1 MVYFPLSEDF
11 LPIIKKW
18 SVIPMSDYQF
28 DTKCIQSG
36 YHPGNAEPRTL
47 PIYQSTTYKYD
58 NADTLGQLFDLKA
71 EGHMYSRISNPTLA
85 AVEEK
90 LADLEGGVG
99 AMLVSSG
106 QSANL
111 LAVFNICSAGQ
122 NLVAMNNVY
131 GGTINLLSVTMARM
145 GIEVR
150 YANDR
155 MTDEQVEA
163 LFDENTRL
171 FFGETINNPALT
183 VFDISRYAAIAHRH
197 GVPLVV
203 DNTFATPLLCR
214 PFEFGADIVTHSTSK
229 YMDGHANVLG
239 GVVIDSGKF
248 DWEASGKFPELT
260 TPDESYHGV
269 VYTKQFG
276 RAAYVTKARVQ
287 LLRDFGCT
295 MAPIAAY
302 LLNLGLESMPLRV
315 RKHSENALQV
325 ARFLETQPQVLWVN
339 YPKLESSPSHALAE
353 KYLHLGA
360 SGVVSFGVKG
370 GREAAMKLMNSLRL
384 AQIVVHV
391 ADARTCVL
399 HPASTTHRQLTD
411 QQLKDC
417 GIGPEFIRF
426 SVGIEDVSDIIADL
440 QQALAQLDE

>member
-1 MVYFPLSEDF
+1 
-11 LPIIKKW
+11 
-18 SVIPMSDYQF
+18 MSSYEF

-36 YHPGNAEPRTL
+36 YHPGNGEPRTL

-122 NLVAMNNVY
+122 NLIAMNNIY
-131 GGTINLLSVTMARM
+131 GGTINLLSVTLARM

-150 YANDR
+150 YINDK
-155 MTDEQVEA
+155 MTDEQVDA
-163 LFDENTRL
+163 LFDGNTRL
-171 FFGETINNPALT
+171 VFGETITNPALT
-183 VFDISRYAAIAHRH
+183 VLDISRYAAIAHRH

-239 GVVIDSGKF
+239 GVVIDSGNF
-248 DWEASGKFPELT
+248 DWEGSGKFPELT

-269 VYTKQFG
+269 VYTQQFG
-276 RAAYVTKARVQ
+276 KAAYVTKARVQ

-295 MAPIAAY
+295 MAPVAAY

-315 RKHSENALQV
+315 RRHSENALEV
-325 ARFLETQPQVLWVN
+325 AKFLEAQPQVRWVN
-339 YPKLESSPSHALAE
+339 YPKLPSSPYCHLAE
-353 KYLHLGA
+353 KYLPLGA
-360 SGVVSFGVKG
+360 SGVVSFGVRG

-411 QQLKDC
+411 QQLADS

-426 SVGIEDVSDIIADL
+426 SVGIEDVRDIIADL
-440 QQALAQLDE
+440 KQALAQLG

>member
-1 MVYFPLSEDF
+1 
-11 LPIIKKW
+11 
-18 SVIPMSDYQF
+18 MSDYQF

-155 MTDEQVEA
+155 MTDEQVES

-248 DWEASGKFPELT
+248 DWEDSGKFPELT

-295 MAPIAAY
+295 MAPISAY

-339 YPKLESSPSHALAE
+339 YPKLESSPSYALAE
-353 KYLHLGA
+353 KYLPLGA

>member
-1 MVYFPLSEDF
+1 
-11 LPIIKKW
+11 
-18 SVIPMSDYQF
+18 MSSYEF

-36 YHPGNAEPRTL
+36 YHPGNGEPRTL

-122 NLVAMNNVY
+122 NLIAMNNIY
-131 GGTINLLSVTMARM
+131 GGTINLLSVTLARM

-150 YANDR
+150 YINDK
-155 MTDEQVEA
+155 MTDEQVDA
-163 LFDENTRL
+163 LFDGNTRL
-171 FFGETINNPALT
+171 VFGETITNPALT
-183 VFDISRYAAIAHRH
+183 VLDISRYAAIAHRH

-239 GVVIDSGKF
+239 GVVIDSGNF
-248 DWEASGKFPELT
+248 DWEGSGKFPELT

-269 VYTKQFG
+269 VYTQQFG
-276 RAAYVTKARVQ
+276 KAAYVTKARVQ

-295 MAPIAAY
+295 MAPVAAY

-315 RKHSENALQV
+315 RRHSENALEV
-325 ARFLETQPQVLWVN
+325 AKFLEAQPQVLWVN
-339 YPKLESSPSHALAE
+339 YPKLPSSPYCHLAE
-353 KYLHLGA
+353 KYLPLGT
-360 SGVVSFGVKG
+360 SGVVSFGVRG

-411 QQLKDC
+411 QQLADS

-426 SVGIEDVSDIIADL
+426 SVGIEDVRDIIADL
-440 QQALAQLDE
+440 KQALAQLG

>member
-1 MVYFPLSEDF
+1 
-11 LPIIKKW
+11 
-18 SVIPMSDYQF
+18 MSSYEF

-36 YHPGNAEPRTL
+36 YHPGNGEPRTL

-58 NADTLGQLFDLKA
+58 NDDTLGQLFDLKA

-122 NLVAMNNVY
+122 NLIAMNNIY
-131 GGTINLLSVTMARM
+131 GGTINLLSVTLARM

-150 YANDR
+150 YINDK
-155 MTDEQVEA
+155 MTDEQVDA
-163 LFDENTRL
+163 LFDGNTRL
-171 FFGETINNPALT
+171 VFGETITNPALT
-183 VFDISRYAAIAHRH
+183 VLDISRYAAIAHRH

-239 GVVIDSGKF
+239 GVVIDSGNF
-248 DWEASGKFPELT
+248 DWEGSGKFPELT

-269 VYTKQFG
+269 VYTQQFG
-276 RAAYVTKARVQ
+276 KAAYVTKARVQ

-295 MAPIAAY
+295 MAPVAAY

-315 RKHSENALQV
+315 RRHSENALEV
-325 ARFLETQPQVLWVN
+325 AKFLEAQPQVLWVN
-339 YPKLESSPSHALAE
+339 YPKLPSSPYCHLAE
-353 KYLHLGA
+353 KYLPLGA
-360 SGVVSFGVKG
+360 SGVVSFGVRG

-411 QQLKDC
+411 QQLADS

-426 SVGIEDVSDIIADL
+426 SVGIEDVRDIIADL
-440 QQALAQLDE
+440 KQALAQLG

>member
-1 MVYFPLSEDF
+1 
-11 LPIIKKW
+11 
-18 SVIPMSDYQF
+18 MSSYEF

-36 YHPGNAEPRTL
+36 YHPGNGEPRTL

-122 NLVAMNNVY
+122 NLIAMNNIY
-131 GGTINLLSVTMARM
+131 GGTINLLSVTLARM

-150 YANDR
+150 YIHDR
-155 MTDEQVEA
+155 MTDDEVDA
-163 LFDENTRL
+163 LFDDKTRL
-171 FFGETINNPALT
+171 VFGESITNPALT
-183 VFDISRYAAIAHRH
+183 VLDISRYASIAHRH
-197 GVPLVV
+197 GVPLIV

-239 GVVIDSGKF
+239 GVVIDSGNF
-248 DWEASGKFPELT
+248 DWDASGKFPELT

-276 RAAYVTKARVQ
+276 KAAYVTKARVQ

-295 MAPIAAY
+295 MAPVAAY

-315 RKHSENALQV
+315 RRHSENALAV
-325 ARFLETQPQVLWVN
+325 AEFLEKQPQVLWVN
-339 YPKLESSPSHALAE
+339 DPRLKSSPYYHLAE
-353 KYLHLGA
+353 KYLPLGA

-411 QQLKDC
+411 QQLKDS

-426 SVGIEDVSDIIADL
+426 SVGIEDVRDILADL
-440 QQALAQLDE
+440 RQALAQLD

>member
-1 MVYFPLSEDF
+1 
-11 LPIIKKW
+11 
-18 SVIPMSDYQF
+18 MSSYEF

-36 YHPGNAEPRTL
+36 YHPGNGEPRTL

-122 NLVAMNNVY
+122 NLIAMNNIY
-131 GGTINLLSVTMARM
+131 GGTINLLSVTLARM

-150 YANDR
+150 YINDK
-155 MTDEQVEA
+155 MTDEQVDA
-163 LFDENTRL
+163 LFDGNTRL
-171 FFGETINNPALT
+171 VFGEIITNPALT
-183 VFDISRYAAIAHRH
+183 VLDISRYAAIAHRH

-239 GVVIDSGKF
+239 GVVIDSGNF
-248 DWEASGKFPELT
+248 DWEGSGKFPELT

-269 VYTKQFG
+269 AYTQQFG
-276 RAAYVTKARVQ
+276 KAAYVTKARVQ

-295 MAPIAAY
+295 MAPVAAY

-315 RKHSENALQV
+315 RRHSENALEV
-325 ARFLETQPQVLWVN
+325 AKFLEAQPQVLWVN
-339 YPKLESSPSHALAE
+339 YPKLPSSPYCHLAE
-353 KYLHLGA
+353 RYLPLGA
-360 SGVVSFGVKG
+360 SGVVSFGVRG

-411 QQLKDC
+411 QQLADS

-426 SVGIEDVSDIIADL
+426 SVGIEDVRDIIADL
-440 QQALAQLDE
+440 KQALAQLG

>member
-1 MVYFPLSEDF
+1 
-11 LPIIKKW
+11 
-18 SVIPMSDYQF
+18 MSDYQF

-183 VFDISRYAAIAHRH
+183 VFDISRYAAIAHRY

-239 GVVIDSGKF
+239 GVLIDSGKF
-248 DWEASGKFPELT
+248 DCEDSGKLPELT

-339 YPKLESSPSHALAE
+339 YPKLESSPSHALTE
-353 KYLHLGA
+353 KYLPLGA

>member
-1 MVYFPLSEDF
+1 
-11 LPIIKKW
+11 
-18 SVIPMSDYQF
+18 MSSYEF

-36 YHPGNAEPRTL
+36 YHPGNGEPRTL

-122 NLVAMNNVY
+122 NLIAMNNIY
-131 GGTINLLSVTMARM
+131 GGTINLLSVTLARM

-150 YANDR
+150 YINDK
-155 MTDEQVEA
+155 MTDEQVDA
-163 LFDENTRL
+163 LFDGNTRL
-171 FFGETINNPALT
+171 VFGETITNPALT
-183 VFDISRYAAIAHRH
+183 VLDISHYAAIAHRH

-239 GVVIDSGKF
+239 GVVIDSGNF
-248 DWEASGKFPELT
+248 DWEGSGKFPELT

-269 VYTKQFG
+269 VYTQQFG
-276 RAAYVTKARVQ
+276 KAAYVTKARVQ

-295 MAPIAAY
+295 MAPVAAY

-315 RKHSENALQV
+315 RRHSENALEV
-325 ARFLETQPQVLWVN
+325 AKFLEAQPQVLWVN
-339 YPKLESSPSHALAE
+339 YPKLPSSPYCHLAE
-353 KYLHLGA
+353 KYLPLGA
-360 SGVVSFGVKG
+360 SGVVSFGVRG

-411 QQLKDC
+411 QQLADS

-426 SVGIEDVSDIIADL
+426 SVGIEDVRDIIADL
-440 QQALAQLDE
+440 KQALAQLD

>member
-1 MVYFPLSEDF
+1 
-11 LPIIKKW
+11 
-18 SVIPMSDYQF
+18 MSSYEF

-36 YHPGNAEPRTL
+36 YHPGNGEPRTL

-71 EGHMYSRISNPTLA
+71 EGHMYSRISNPTLE

-122 NLVAMNNVY
+122 NLIAMNNIY
-131 GGTINLLSVTMARM
+131 GGTINLLSVTLARM

-150 YANDR
+150 YINDK
-155 MTDEQVEA
+155 MTDEQVDA
-163 LFDENTRL
+163 LFDGNTRL
-171 FFGETINNPALT
+171 VFGETITNPALT
-183 VFDISRYAAIAHRH
+183 VLDISRYAAIAHRH

-239 GVVIDSGKF
+239 GVVIDSGNF
-248 DWEASGKFPELT
+248 DWKGSGKFPELT

-269 VYTKQFG
+269 VYTQQFG
-276 RAAYVTKARVQ
+276 KAAYVTKARVQ

-295 MAPIAAY
+295 MAPVAAY

-315 RKHSENALQV
+315 RRHSENALEV
-325 ARFLETQPQVLWVN
+325 AKFLEAQPQVLWVN
-339 YPKLESSPSHALAE
+339 YPKLPSSPYCHLAE
-353 KYLHLGA
+353 KYLPLGA
-360 SGVVSFGVKG
+360 SGVVSFGVRG

-411 QQLKDC
+411 QQLADS

-426 SVGIEDVSDIIADL
+426 SVGIEDVRDIIADL
-440 QQALAQLDE
+440 KQALAQLG

>member
-1 MVYFPLSEDF
+1 
-11 LPIIKKW
+11 
-18 SVIPMSDYQF
+18 MSDYQF

-248 DWEASGKFPELT
+248 DWEDSGKFPELT

-353 KYLHLGA
+353 KYLSLGA

>member
-1 MVYFPLSEDF
+1 
-11 LPIIKKW
+11 
-18 SVIPMSDYQF
+18 MSSYEF

-36 YHPGNAEPRTL
+36 YHPGNGEPRTL

-122 NLVAMNNVY
+122 NLIAMNNIY
-131 GGTINLLSVTMARM
+131 GGTINLLSVTLARM

-150 YANDR
+150 YINDK
-155 MTDEQVEA
+155 MTDEKVDA
-163 LFDENTRL
+163 LFDGNTRL
-171 FFGETINNPALT
+171 VFGETITNPALT
-183 VFDISRYAAIAHRH
+183 VLDIPRYAAIAHRH

-239 GVVIDSGKF
+239 GVVIDSGNF
-248 DWEASGKFPELT
+248 DWEGSGKFPELT

-269 VYTKQFG
+269 VYTQQFG
-276 RAAYVTKARVQ
+276 KAAYVTKARVQ

-295 MAPIAAY
+295 MAPVAAY

-315 RKHSENALQV
+315 RRHSENALEV
-325 ARFLETQPQVLWVN
+325 AKFLEAQPQVLWVN
-339 YPKLESSPSHALAE
+339 YPKLPSSPYCHLAE
-353 KYLHLGA
+353 KYLSLGA
-360 SGVVSFGVKG
+360 SGVVSFGVRG

-411 QQLKDC
+411 QQLADS

-426 SVGIEDVSDIIADL
+426 SVGIEDVRDIIADL
-440 QQALAQLDE
+440 KQALAQLG

>member
-1 MVYFPLSEDF
+1 
-11 LPIIKKW
+11 
-18 SVIPMSDYQF
+18 MSSYEF

-36 YHPGNAEPRTL
+36 YHPGNGEPRTL

-122 NLVAMNNVY
+122 NLIAMNNIY
-131 GGTINLLSVTMARM
+131 GGTINLLSVTLARM

-150 YANDR
+150 YINDK
-155 MTDEQVEA
+155 MTDEQVDT
-163 LFDENTRL
+163 LFDGNTRL
-171 FFGETINNPALT
+171 VFGETITNPALT
-183 VFDISRYAAIAHRH
+183 VLDISRYAAIAHRH

-239 GVVIDSGKF
+239 GVVIDSGNF
-248 DWEASGKFPELT
+248 DWEGSGKFPELT
-260 TPDESYHGV
+260 TLDESYHGV
-269 VYTKQFG
+269 VYTQQFG
-276 RAAYVTKARVQ
+276 KAAYVTKARVQ

-295 MAPIAAY
+295 MAPVAAY

-315 RKHSENALQV
+315 RRHSENALEV
-325 ARFLETQPQVLWVN
+325 AKFLEAQPQVLWVN
-339 YPKLESSPSHALAE
+339 YPKLPSSPYCHLAE
-353 KYLHLGA
+353 KYLPLGA
-360 SGVVSFGVKG
+360 SGVVSFGVRG

-411 QQLKDC
+411 QQLADS

-426 SVGIEDVSDIIADL
+426 SVGIEDVRDIIADL
-440 QQALAQLDE
+440 KQALAQLG

>member
-1 MVYFPLSEDF
+1 
-11 LPIIKKW
+11 
-18 SVIPMSDYQF
+18 MSSYEF

-36 YHPGNAEPRTL
+36 YHPGNGEPRTL

-122 NLVAMNNVY
+122 NLIAMNNIY
-131 GGTINLLSVTMARM
+131 GGTINLLSVTLARM

-150 YANDR
+150 YINDK
-155 MTDEQVEA
+155 MTDEQVDA
-163 LFDENTRL
+163 LFDGNTRL
-171 FFGETINNPALT
+171 VFGETITNPALT
-183 VFDISRYAAIAHRH
+183 VLDISRYAAIAHRH

-239 GVVIDSGKF
+239 GVVIDSGNF
-248 DWEASGKFPELT
+248 DWEGSGKFPELT

-269 VYTKQFG
+269 VYTQQFG
-276 RAAYVTKARVQ
+276 KAAYVTKARVQ

-295 MAPIAAY
+295 MAPVAAY

-315 RKHSENALQV
+315 RRHSENALEV
-325 ARFLETQPQVLWVN
+325 AKFLEAQPQVLWVN
-339 YPKLESSPSHALAE
+339 YPKLPSSPYCHLAE
-353 KYLHLGA
+353 KYLSLGA
-360 SGVVSFGVKG
+360 SGVVSFGVRG

-411 QQLKDC
+411 QQLADS

-426 SVGIEDVSDIIADL
+426 SVGIEDVRDIIADL
-440 QQALAQLDE
+440 KQALAQLG

>member
-1 MVYFPLSEDF
+1 
-11 LPIIKKW
+11 
-18 SVIPMSDYQF
+18 MSSYEF

-36 YHPGNAEPRTL
+36 YHPGNGEPRTL

-122 NLVAMNNVY
+122 NLIAMNNIY
-131 GGTINLLSVTMARM
+131 GGTINLLSVTLARM

-150 YANDR
+150 YINDK
-155 MTDEQVEA
+155 MTDEQVDA
-163 LFDENTRL
+163 LFDGNTRL
-171 FFGETINNPALT
+171 VFGETITNPALT
-183 VFDISRYAAIAHRH
+183 VLDISRYASIAHRH
-197 GVPLVV
+197 GIPLVV

-239 GVVIDSGKF
+239 GVVIDSGNF
-248 DWEASGKFPELT
+248 DWEGSGKFPELT

-269 VYTKQFG
+269 VYTQQFG
-276 RAAYVTKARVQ
+276 KAAYVTKARVQ

-295 MAPIAAY
+295 MAPVAAY

-315 RKHSENALQV
+315 RRHSENALEV
-325 ARFLETQPQVLWVN
+325 AKFLEGQPQVLWVN
-339 YPKLESSPSHALAE
+339 YPKLPSSPYCHLAE
-353 KYLHLGA
+353 KYLPLGA
-360 SGVVSFGVKG
+360 SGVVSFGVRG

-411 QQLKDC
+411 QQLADS

-426 SVGIEDVSDIIADL
+426 SVGIEDVRDIIADL
-440 QQALAQLDE
+440 KQALAQLG

>member
-1 MVYFPLSEDF
+1 
-11 LPIIKKW
+11 
-18 SVIPMSDYQF
+18 MSSYEF

-36 YHPGNAEPRTL
+36 YHPGNGEPRTL

-122 NLVAMNNVY
+122 NLIAMNNIY
-131 GGTINLLSVTMARM
+131 GGTINLLSVTLARM

-150 YANDR
+150 YINDK
-155 MTDEQVEA
+155 MTDEQVDA
-163 LFDENTRL
+163 LFDGNTRL
-171 FFGETINNPALT
+171 VFGETITNPALT
-183 VFDISRYAAIAHRH
+183 VLDISRYAAIAHRH

-239 GVVIDSGKF
+239 GVVIDSGNF
-248 DWEASGKFPELT
+248 DWKGSGKFPELT

-269 VYTKQFG
+269 VYTQQFG
-276 RAAYVTKARVQ
+276 KAAYVTKARVQ

-295 MAPIAAY
+295 MAPVAAY

-315 RKHSENALQV
+315 RRHSENALEV
-325 ARFLETQPQVLWVN
+325 AKFLEAQPQVLWVN
-339 YPKLESSPSHALAE
+339 YPKLPSSPYCHLAE
-353 KYLHLGA
+353 KYLPLGA
-360 SGVVSFGVKG
+360 SGVVSFGVRG

-411 QQLKDC
+411 QQLADS

-426 SVGIEDVSDIIADL
+426 SVGIEDVRDIIADL
-440 QQALAQLDE
+440 KQALAQLG